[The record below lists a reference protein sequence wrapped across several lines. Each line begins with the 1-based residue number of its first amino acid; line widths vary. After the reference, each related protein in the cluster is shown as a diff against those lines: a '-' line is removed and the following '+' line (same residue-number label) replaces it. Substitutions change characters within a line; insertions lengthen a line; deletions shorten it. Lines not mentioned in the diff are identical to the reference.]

1 MKKILLTLLAVG
13 ILSVPAD
20 AVSLSKTYSYFSVGG
35 KTLAEIETEVDR
47 RGPRVRSTGGRR
59 HPGATQLEFTTRIA
73 YAAGNGGCAIAEA
86 SVNVQAKIILP
97 RWSQRAK
104 ADEDTRLIWDT
115 LSADIKRHEETH
127 AMIAKNHARDL
138 ELALRSIR
146 RQRDCKVAVAKAKAV
161 SDRYS
166 LSTSARSASST
177 VSKASTSKAAS
188 CSCCVTDLNASRKQD
203 TGIASYAR

>member
-161 SDRYS
+161 SDRI
-166 LSTSARSASST
+166 LAQHERAQREFDR
-177 VSKASTSKAAS
+177 VEGI
-188 CSCCVTDLNASRKQD
+188 NFESRIMRLLRYRLERIENNK
-203 TGIASYAR
+203 TPG